1 MTIGNIKKKRT
12 SKEQDPSQKSAISER
27 RNTIPL
33 NKYRSHIYRTSTRC
47 HNINKTGMI
56 YFQILIKKPC
66 LHEFEIHTLS
76 FRGTSFLT
84 HRRHKEY
91 REDGSDS
98 DNNLICRYQG
108 VTVRDIQTTCRTLEP
123 FS

>member
-1 MTIGNIKKKRT
+1 MPQYQQNRY
-12 SKEQDPSQKSAISER
+12 DLLPS
-27 RNTIPL
+27 TD
-33 NKYRSHIYRTSTRC
+33 
-47 HNINKTGMI
+47 
-56 YFQILIKKPC
+56 KKPC
-66 LHEFEIHTLS
+66 LHESEIHTLS

-108 VTVRDIQTTCRTLEP
+108 VTVRDIQTTCRTLQP